1 MLPRPPTA
9 VLGSAAVDAGAVLIV
24 ILLVFVLPPAFLI
37 GGGVISALIGWA
49 AKTTAERQN
58 EGSELIETNY

>member
-1 MLPRPPTA
+1 MLSRPPNA

-24 ILLVFVLPPAFLI
+24 ILIVLVLPPLFLI
-37 GGGVISALIGWA
+37 GGGVISAIIGWA

-58 EGSELIETNY
+58 EGSELIDTNY

>member
-1 MLPRPPTA
+1 M
-9 VLGSAAVDAGAVLIV
+9 DAGAVLIV